1 MLFQPEPSLT
11 FLDVDPAHL
20 AALYQSVNQTAVLV
34 PGEASAMARAVVV
47 GHRQAD
53 GFDVVIGLHLVESGR
68 HLIFRRGDPSTL
80 DGEGARDAAR
90 DALAF
95 VESMGFFMENVN
107 WKQLGPDDRVQ
118 LLAELKVFAPPPARV
133 AETRRSSDPRTK
145 LARLLVQL

>member
-1 MLFQPEPSLT
+1 MLFQPDSSRT
-11 FLDVDPAHL
+11 FIDVDPAHV
-20 AALYQSVNQTAVLV
+20 AALYQSVNQTTVLV

-47 GHRQAD
+47 GHRSAG
-53 GFDVVIGLHLVESGR
+53 GFDVVIGLHLVDAGR
-68 HLIFRRGDPSTL
+68 HLVFRRSDPSTL

-107 WKQLGPDDRVQ
+107 WKQLEAADRGD
-118 LLAELKVFAPPPARV
+118 LLAQLKVFAAPPGRV
-133 AETRRSSDPRTK
+133 VEARRSTDPRTK